1 MAGYPAI
8 KPQAPSKVGAQE
20 DKMKE
25 VKKWL
30 FGNSLLT
37 REEVRRMGQTKLING
52 KLKVICHSGIIYVL
66 NSVMCNR
73 GQRMA

>member
-1 MAGYPAI
+1 
-8 KPQAPSKVGAQE
+8 
-20 DKMKE
+20 MKE